1 MLWPSQS
8 EVARKR
14 EQGVVVFLLL
24 TVRRRKFK
32 QCDHMRNQWQCQNQM
47 ARFFFFPDCRKPLR
61 SAELFVLSCRYKP
74 TLTPAQT
81 SCLWRAQGQ
90 IVLRSLGSTKETG
103 QGQGSKSPQ
112 IQQCCGSAML
122 QMAWGCVQSDSA
134 PSIRK
139 MWSGIPTMAPW
150 KAWISEQTPPML
162 TFRRGQ
168 VYSQWGKKT
177 FHSQQIKLTRAYK
190 DWRSNRSGLL
200 HCASREQSGIYYKIP
215 ASSFLPQDRAWR
227 PSLAQI
233 NQKQHFQ
240 GGRG

>member
-8 EVARKR
+8 EVARRR

-32 QCDHMRNQWQCQNQM
+32 QCGHMRNQWQCQNQT

-90 IVLRSLGSTKETG
+90 IVLRSLGSTRETG

-134 PSIRK
+134 PANC
-139 MWSGIPTMAPW
+139 W
-150 KAWISEQTPPML
+150 E
-162 TFRRGQ
+162 
-168 VYSQWGKKT
+168 
-177 FHSQQIKLTRAYK
+177 
-190 DWRSNRSGLL
+190 
-200 HCASREQSGIYYKIP
+200 P
-215 ASSFLPQDRAWR
+215 ASGRCGLGFPPWLHGKHESQNKHPRCW
-227 PSLAQI
+227 PSAEVRFIL
-233 NQKQHFQ
+233 NGERKPFTVS
-240 GGRG
+240 RLS